1 MSVKELRLDASNDK
15 VLVSASVDGDR
26 GAYAELVRRHSRH
39 VFAVCL
45 GVLGTFEDAED
56 MAQEAFVKGFGQ
68 LGQLRDGNQFGA
80 WIVRVARNL
89 SVDFVRREIRGREL
103 LAENSPEGAVHGDR
117 HLDLHDAVAR
127 LPERYRFPLVLYY
140 FDGRSSESVARTLDI
155 TPAGVLTRLSRARK
169 ELRRMLSSRET
180 ADD

>member
-1 MSVKELRLDASNDK
+1 LDANNDK
-15 VLVSASVDGDR
+15 ALVTASIEGDR
-26 GAYAELVRRHSRH
+26 GAYADLVRRHSRQ

-68 LGQLRDGNQFGA
+68 LGQLRDRNQYGA

-89 SVDFVRREIRGREL
+89 SVDFIRREIRGREL
-103 LAENSPEGAVHGDR
+103 LAQNATESVGRADEHT
-117 HLDLHDAVAR
+117 DLHDAVAR
-127 LPERYRFPLVLYY
+127 LPEKFRLPLVLYY

-155 TPAGVLTRLSRARK
+155 SAAGVLTRLSRARK
-169 ELRRMLSSRET
+169 ELRQMLSTRET
-180 ADD
+180 SDD